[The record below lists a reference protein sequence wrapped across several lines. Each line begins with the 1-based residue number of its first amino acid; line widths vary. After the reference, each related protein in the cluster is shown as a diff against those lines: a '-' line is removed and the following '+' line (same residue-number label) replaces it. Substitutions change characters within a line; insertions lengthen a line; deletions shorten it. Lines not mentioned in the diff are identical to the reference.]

1 VKRLP
6 FASFLVWVLPPLL
19 LLVGSMT
26 TVFAS
31 QSAPPE
37 PIVRVIVELSD
48 PPLTRLYAER
58 RALGAVAPAALAA
71 ATQAQ
76 LAIIEVAQQHLLAH
90 LAEMEAQVLFRNQR
104 VYNGIAVVIKASQR
118 ARLTHLAGVKAV
130 HPLTHKWPLNSRS
143 VPLLGAPALWQGGNN
158 RGLTGAGITIAIIDT
173 GIDYL
178 HTDFGGPGTGYGA
191 NDPLVAGDVPGFPS
205 AKIIGGYD
213 FTGDAYNA
221 DPDAPSYNPLLTPD
235 PDPMDCYPHGTG
247 VAATAAGYGVRGE
260 DRTTYLGPYDT
271 NTPFN
276 QLEIGPGVAP
286 LAQLYALKV
295 FGCTG
300 SSEVVDMAIE
310 WAVDPNG
317 DGDLSDQVD
326 VINLSLG
333 SAYGSLHDMT
343 AVASANAVDAGVIV
357 VAAAGNS
364 GDTTYV
370 SGSPAVANQ
379 VISVAASQPLLGVY
393 EVGNEGVASFS
404 SRGPR
409 RFDSALKPDLAA
421 PGFDIF
427 TANQGSG
434 GGGRFMSGTSFAAP
448 HVAGALALLHQL
460 HPTWSPAEL
469 KALVINTAMSQLRT
483 SVQITSPV
491 YAPMRIGAGR
501 IDLTKAIQSNT
512 VVYNA
517 AEAGLVNLSFGV
529 PEVVGKS
536 SFLKQVRVAN
546 KGATVAKYVLS
557 YTGVTD
563 TPGVDI
569 SLPMTTVQVEPGGV
583 VDLPL
588 VLTVDG
594 GVLRRQRDVTLSPLQ
609 VGETRAWLS
618 EESGY
623 LLLWPTSGP
632 FTTVLRS
639 PPTSFSPGGVALSEA
654 TLVHDPA
661 THTLGYIVDL
671 RPFTSTVT
679 AVVIGQGAAKAVN
692 TAHTLFLN
700 NGGQAHPPFINGV
713 VTLNGVDEQMLA
725 NDLLYLNVSTVEQ
738 GEVAGR
744 GQLYLPAPVL
754 KAPVYAAPRPA
765 AALQVV
771 ESQLDLAA
779 NLRTIRPL
787 TLTGHDLQATQP
799 PTDVLPLV
807 SALALHA
814 SSRRLPADHQLARYA
829 FADLYYVGATSN
841 LTTTH
846 LTTATP
852 EALVA
857 STLYFGIATYE
868 NWSTPNEVEFSILID
883 REGDGVDDYRL
894 FNANLAGYQDGRG
907 RSDVF
912 ITALEDLRTGQ
923 ISRQALLNGR
933 SLQEHDMAL
942 FNSRVMLLPVRAQ
955 ALELNADWTGFFY
968 RVESYSDDLAV
979 DANGQ
984 RQVIDQSPRL
994 RFDLVKD
1001 SVNFSTTTG
1010 PSPIFVA
1017 QEGQV
1022 IQAAFQLSGEATANV
1037 AGVLLLHHHNLS
1049 TQRAQVVWVDYSR
1062 TYTRYLPFV
1071 QGQ

>member
-1 VKRLP
+1 LP

-235 PDPMDCYPHGTG
+235 PDPMDCYPHGTS

-317 DGDLSDQVD
+317 DGDLADQVD

-333 SAYGSLHDMT
+333 SAYGSIYDMT

-370 SGSPAVANQ
+370 NGSPAVANQ
-379 VISVAASQPLLGVY
+379 VISVAASQPVLGVY
-393 EVGNEGVASFS
+393 ELGNEGVASFS

-409 RFDSALKPDLAA
+409 RFDSVLKPDLAA
-421 PGFDIF
+421 PGLDIF

-501 IDLTKAIQSNT
+501 IDLGKAIQSNT
-512 VVYNA
+512 IAYNA
-517 AEAGLVNLSFGV
+517 AEAGLVSLSFGA
-529 PEVVGKS
+529 PEVVGAS

-546 KGATVAKYVLS
+546 KGATVAQYVLT
-557 YTGVTD
+557 YAGVTD
-563 TPGVDI
+563 APGVDI
-569 SLPMTTVQVEPGGV
+569 SLPVTTVHMQPGEV
-583 VDLPL
+583 VDLPV
-588 VLTVDG
+588 VLTVESAA
-594 GVLRRQRDVTLSPLQ
+594 LPRRRDTTLSPLQ
-609 VGETRAWLS
+609 VGEARAWLS

-623 LLLWPTSGP
+623 LMLWPNSGS

-639 PPTSFSPGGVALSEA
+639 APTPSNPGGAALSEA

-671 RPFTSTVT
+671 RPFPSTVT
-679 AVVIGQGAAKAVN
+679 AVSLGRGTAKALHV
-692 TAHTLFLN
+692 AHTLFLN
-700 NGGQAHPPFINGV
+700 EGGQPHPPFINGII
-713 VTLNGVDEQMLA
+713 TLHDIDESMLA
-725 NDLLYLNVSTVEQ
+725 NDLLYLNISTVEQ

-744 GQLYLPAPVL
+744 GQLHLPIPVL
-754 KAPVYAAPRPA
+754 KTPVYAAPRPA
-765 AALQVV
+765 AALQVN
-771 ESQLDLAA
+771 ESRLDLGAD
-779 NLRTIRPL
+779 LRTIRPL
-787 TLTGHDLQATQP
+787 TLSGHALQASQP

-814 SSRRLPADHQLARYA
+814 TSPRLPAGHELARYA
-829 FADLYYVGATSN
+829 FADLHYVGATSN

-846 LTTATP
+846 LTTTTP

-857 STLYFGIATYE
+857 STIYFGVATYDD
-868 NWSTPNEVEFSILID
+868 WSTPNEVEFSVLID

-894 FNANLAGYQDGRG
+894 FTANLAGYQDGRG

-912 ITALEDLRTGQ
+912 ITALQDLHTGQ
-923 ISRQALLNGR
+923 ISRQAMLNGH
-933 SLQEHDMAL
+933 SPQEQDTAL
-942 FNSRVMLLPVRAQ
+942 FNNHLLLLPVRAQ
-955 ALELNADWTGFFY
+955 ALDLNADWSGFFY
-968 RVESYSDDLAV
+968 RVVSYSDDLAV
-979 DANGQ
+979 DAHGK
-984 RQVIDQSPRL
+984 RRVIDQTTRL
-994 RFDLVKD
+994 RFDLLND
-1001 SVNFSTTTG
+1001 SINFSTATG
-1010 PSPIFVA
+1010 QPPTFVA
-1017 QEGQV
+1017 RADQA
-1022 IQAAFQLSGEATANV
+1022 IQAAFQLSGKATSNV
-1037 AGVLLLHHHNLS
+1037 IGVLLLHHHNLS
-1049 TQRAQVVWVDYSR
+1049 AQRTQVIPVDYAR
-1062 TYTRYLPFV
+1062 TYALYLPFV